1 MADFDAWDLGARLL
15 QTPSPEQLYQRNAP
29 YVANGATQFTT
40 PLSPNDEVL
49 FQNWR
54 RSNGVP
60 FNSGAN
66 SDYDMRGFWNALT
79 TMDPRARTA
88 INPNDNLMHFP
99 DTWKTPYHQSFS
111 NESMYANQNAP
122 QWINDSQLASPSGRL
137 FYDEK
142 RGY

>member
-1 MADFDAWDLGARLL
+1 
-15 QTPSPEQLYQRNAP
+15 
-29 YVANGATQFTT
+29 
-40 PLSPNDEVL
+40 
-49 FQNWR
+49 
-54 RSNGVP
+54 
-60 FNSGAN
+60 
-66 SDYDMRGFWNALT
+66 
-79 TMDPRARTA
+79 MDPRARTA